1 MGSIPGTARLTQA
14 QLLSHTRTL
23 CVALGEQKIQNIKI
37 ALREKKFITN
47 QIWVIKHLAI
57 FLGMS
62 LISELACLRAVSIIL
77 LIVLVGLTFYIL
89 YDSLERCKE
98 VEMRLT
104 QELSKRAMITAD
116 SDDEED

>member
-1 MGSIPGTARLTQA
+1 MGSIPCTARLTQA
-14 QLLSHTRTL
+14 QLLGHTRTL

-37 ALREKKFITN
+37 VLREKKFITN

-104 QELSKRAMITAD
+104 QELSEMAMITAD
-116 SDDEED
+116 SDDEEN

>member
-1 MGSIPGTARLTQA
+1 MGSIPGTARPSQSQILG
-14 QLLSHTRTL
+14 HCRTL
-23 CVALGEQKIQNIKI
+23 CVALGEQKIQNIKV
-37 ALREKKFITN
+37 ALREKKFVKD

-62 LISELACLRAVSIIL
+62 LISELACLRVVSIIL

-89 YDSLERCKE
+89 FDSLERCKE

-104 QELSKRAMITAD
+104 QELSDMAMITSD
-116 SDDEED
+116 SDDEN